1 MRFNHVRYSKL
12 DTMMKKS
19 RLKGLSKLKVRRDT
33 VCADCQYGKS
43 HQLPYEE
50 SNSRAKEPLELIHYD
65 AFGPIK
71 QASIGGMKVQEI
83 LEGEI
88 GKGVRCLRTDN
99 IGEYTL
105 DEFSDFTRE
114 AKIHQQF
121 TCPNTPQQNGVF
133 ERKNRHLAEICR
145 SMIHAK
151 NVPKQFW
158 VEAMKTTT
166 FVINRLPQQSKMEK
180 KAIRCVFVG
189 YDSQRKGWRCYDPT
203 TEKCYTSRNVV
214 FDEEFSWWSSSKEVL
229 PKSNVFEEALEDS
242 QIKLIS
248 EIEAA
253 NSDQDVN
260 EGTSQNP

>member
-1 MRFNHVRYSKL
+1 
-12 DTMMKKS
+12 MMKKS

-71 QASIGGMKVQEI
+71 QASIGGMKYMVTFI
-83 LEGEI
+83 
-88 GKGVRCLRTDN
+88 
-99 IGEYTL
+99 
-105 DEFSDFTRE
+105 SDF
-114 AKIHQQF
+114 
-121 TCPNTPQQNGVF
+121 
-133 ERKNRHLAEICR
+133 
-145 SMIHAK
+145 S
-151 NVPKQFW
+151 
-158 VEAMKTTT
+158 
-166 FVINRLPQQSKMEK
+166 SKMEK

-242 QIKLIS
+242 QS
-248 EIEAA
+248 
-253 NSDQDVN
+253 S
-260 EGTSQNP
+260 